1 MVEVSKRLE
10 VEDEQDSTA
19 ETSTEETEYSYF
31 KVQAHWGAT
40 KHFGGY
46 KTTQELAKR
55 CHIGPG
61 KRVLEVGCGVG
72 VTAWRLAKEYECFL
86 VGVDLSEDMV
96 AWSRRRAKREKVTDM
111 TDFRVADAQHLPFE
125 DDQFDAVITESVT
138 VFPEDKRKAVSEY
151 VRVTKPGGYVGL
163 NEGTWLKSPQ
173 PPELVQYIQQTME
186 NAKFLTADVWEELL
200 LEAGLKDVRTD
211 IFELTLV
218 DQWRNQMGGLT
229 SSDKKDTLRAF
240 KGFFSLMIKDPKF
253 RKYAR
258 GISPSMGTL
267 RSLFKYL
274 GYGLYVGR
282 KA

>member
-1 MVEVSKRLE
+1 M
-10 VEDEQDSTA
+10 
-19 ETSTEETEYSYF
+19 
-31 KVQAHWGAT
+31 QAYWGAT

-46 KTTQELAKR
+46 KTTQELAKM

-138 VFPEDKRKAVSEY
+138 AFPEDKRKAVSEY

-200 LEAGLKDVRTD
+200 LEAGLKDMRAD
-211 IFELTLV
+211 IFELTLLG
-218 DQWRNQMGGLT
+218 QWRNQMGGLT

-258 GISPSMGTL
+258 GISPSMGIL